1 MADGTFVLILLSP
14 GWCTLVH
21 LTWGYDDF
29 KDGSF
34 ENSLFGNFF
43 HSFLEINVYV
53 EKKMLA
59 SQISMSNL
67 QIWRFALQMRKSVQS
82 PALVRGGVTVAWA
95 PT

>member
-59 SQISMSNL
+59 IKGSPFPRYRCQIYKYGGLRCKCANL
-67 QIWRFALQMRKSVQS
+67 CKVQ
-82 PALVRGGVTVAWA
+82 LWCGEV
-95 PT
+95 